1 MPALRHLFVVFALFF
16 IQPLSAQQQL
26 MLIGAASEQ
35 GIYYPVAGALCRLV
49 NKQFFINDL
58 YCSAV
63 ATNGSMDNIKALQ
76 KNEVQFAIVQSNVQ
90 NSAYHAEGEFSK
102 QGAFSQLRSLFS
114 LHPEYF
120 TILAKKN
127 NSINTFTDIKERKIN
142 FGIEGSG
149 DRQILESLLPLA
161 NLQLSDFTK
170 VFELSSADQAKALC
184 NNTIDAT
191 MSVIGHPNKNT
202 QEAIEKCGAQLVGID
217 KKIIKKLLKQNSAYQ
232 LGEIPANI
240 YANVPQSVDTLALY
254 ATVVTTAA
262 IPDDVA
268 YNFTKAVFEQ
278 LARLK
283 KSHPA
288 LQNLSAKNMVAIAQ
302 SAPLHPGAERYFQ
315 EAGLLD
321 IKPNR

>member
-1 MPALRHLFVVFALFF
+1 MPALRHLCAILTLLFV
-16 IQPLSAQQQL
+16 QPLCAAPQL

-35 GIYYPVAGALCRLV
+35 GIYYPVAGTLCRLV
-49 NKQFFINDL
+49 NKQFFVDNL
-58 YCSAV
+58 HCSVV
-63 ATNGSMDNIKALQ
+63 ASNGSLANIKALQ

-90 NSAYHAEGEFSK
+90 NSAYHAEDDFSN

-120 TILAKKN
+120 TLLAKKSN
-127 NSINTFTDIKERKIN
+127 NIKTFSGIKERKIN

-149 DRQILESLLPLA
+149 DRQILEKLLTLA

-170 VFELSSADQAKALC
+170 VFEISSAEQGKALC
-184 NNTIDAT
+184 NNTIDA
-191 MSVIGHPNKNT
+191 MMYVIGHPNKST
-202 QEAIEKCGAQLVGID
+202 QEVIEKCDAQLIGID
-217 KKIIKKLLKQNSAYQ
+217 EKIILGLLKQNSAYQ
-232 LGEIPANI
+232 FAEIPADI
-240 YANVPQSVDTLALY
+240 YPKITNKTKTVAVH

-262 IPDDVA
+262 LPDDVA

-278 LARLK
+278 LKKLK
-283 KSHPA
+283 KAHPA
-288 LQNLSAKNMVAIAQ
+288 LQNLEAKKMVSVAQ

-321 IKPNR
+321 IKPSF